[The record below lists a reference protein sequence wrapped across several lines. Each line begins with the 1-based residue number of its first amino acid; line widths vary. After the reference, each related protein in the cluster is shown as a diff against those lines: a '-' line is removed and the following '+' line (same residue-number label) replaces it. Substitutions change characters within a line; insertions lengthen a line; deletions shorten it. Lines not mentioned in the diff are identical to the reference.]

1 MALLDLG
8 NRDDVARRKR
18 RALLAAEQA
27 VEEATDAA
35 MRQFLRRCQ
44 QSLTPAALTA
54 AAGQGVSRPAHLF
67 TLGQATGWWE
77 DAVDQHVVDAVASV
91 WRSGYFDTRDGELL
105 RTSLDGIDGF
115 LASVTDRLS
124 RTAQP
129 TIPDQAMNIARVALA
144 DEMARGAPIR
154 DVSQRLAAE
163 FGWDEDATYWRGQ
176 LDRLNTDADR
186 ILDRIGPP
194 GHPEREATRTGR
206 IPDAELQRIQDAR
219 AEAVRRIDRV
229 ESEWQTRS
237 ERIARTET
245 TGAYNAG
252 AVQAG
257 HDEGAGVKVWLA
269 TGDDR
274 TRDSHLEVS
283 GSCVAVDD
291 TFDVGGALL
300 QMPADPSG
308 PPEETINCRCTVVFA
323 RSCDQAAERF
333 GAADEVIDGERAR
346 REEQDGVPRRRADDG
361 PDPVGEDARLDDLP
375 AAGEAARYDTLEEA
389 DEWGRQQFDG
399 VAERLTE
406 EQRQEITAYSRQDFR
421 NTNALHRGQLDDVG
435 DLTRRRAEEQ
445 TRHIEAAMREAGGTK
460 DPVQV
465 FRGVGPEVVDELGGT
480 ARDLTNADFTDPA
493 FMSTSLN
500 VSETD
505 YFTRKPGSAVLQID
519 VPAGTPSL
527 YVDEVTA
534 VGPFAG
540 ASAHEAELLLGRN
553 MRVVIDGAT
562 GEVNGRGAPIWRAHL
577 EDIGG

>member
-44 QSLTPAALTA
+44 QSLTPSALTA

-105 RTSLDGIDGF
+105 RTSLDGVDGF

-219 AEAVRRIDRV
+219 AEAVQRIDRV

-245 TGAYNAG
+245 TAAYNAG

-346 REEQDGVPRRRADDG
+346 REEQDGVPRRSASDGPAPIEDSDELVEIIEDDDG
-361 PDPVGEDARLDDLP
+361 EGRDRRQPED
-375 AAGEAARYDTLEEA
+375 
-389 DEWGRQQFDG
+389 
-399 VAERLTE
+399 
-406 EQRQEITAYSRQDFR
+406 
-421 NTNALHRGQLDDVG
+421 
-435 DLTRRRAEEQ
+435 
-445 TRHIEAAMREAGGTK
+445 
-460 DPVQV
+460 
-465 FRGVGPEVVDELGGT
+465 
-480 ARDLTNADFTDPA
+480 
-493 FMSTSLN
+493 
-500 VSETD
+500 
-505 YFTRKPGSAVLQID
+505 
-519 VPAGTPSL
+519 
-527 YVDEVTA
+527 
-534 VGPFAG
+534 
-540 ASAHEAELLLGRN
+540 
-553 MRVVIDGAT
+553 
-562 GEVNGRGAPIWRAHL
+562 
-577 EDIGG
+577 